1 MRRKIL
7 AAVLFISLLV
17 PSVFIISLELE
28 KLRLSLRHRSVE
40 SVAPRLREEL
50 TPEGKIGLDEAKNSL
65 TVVDEA
71 QVVEKIGRMIKE
83 LDVPARHFA
92 VGATLAVFAEKGK
105 SLFKEDERLTDI
117 ADFMDKARPAEKYD
131 GVLDLYE
138 GRSGSRIFGQNYL
151 LSVTLGG
158 YDPWERKLNFE
169 NISLEKKAEKAGTM
183 IFKGSAN
190 LAEGS
195 ETNILIPAKGSS
207 PAVSISVTPTLL
219 PSIEKN
225 EEVP

>member
-1 MRRKIL
+1 MKNKVL
-7 AAVLFISLLV
+7 SAVLFLALLV
-17 PSVFIISLELE
+17 PSVFIISRELE

-50 TPEGKIGLDEAKNSL
+50 TPEGKIGLEAEGNAL
-65 TVVDEA
+65 TVVDHA
-71 QVVEKIGRMIKE
+71 PVVEKIGRMIKE

-92 VGATLAVFAEKGK
+92 VGAVLSVFAEKGK
-105 SLFKEDERLTDI
+105 SLFREDERLTDI
-117 ADFMDKARPAEKYD
+117 ADFMDEAKPAERFE
-131 GVLDLYE
+131 GVIDLYE
-138 GRSGSRIFGQNYL
+138 GGRGSRSFGQKYI

-158 YDPWERKLNFE
+158 YDPWERKLGFE
-169 NISLEKKAEKAGTM
+169 NISLERKAEKTGALL
-183 IFKGSAN
+183 FRGSAN

-195 ETNILIPAKGSS
+195 ETNILIPAGSGS

-225 EEVP
+225 AEIP